1 MTLLIRKAID
11 LNFQYLVAATRRG
24 IVPAAAAFTLTVL
37 AAAGAAKLTD
47 PLYLA
52 EGKLL
57 FKPDR
62 AATLTGVDSP
72 EEGGPL
78 QSIGYGTQIN
88 SEIQVITSKPLIQAT
103 INNLQLKDDEGEA
116 LKIED
121 LLSDLQVKVLFQTDV
136 LSFTYLDPDP
146 VVAAS
151 VINSLMELYRTEKL
165 SSTQVDT
172 ESAADFLDRQ
182 IPITAEQVRQAENE
196 LRIFREQN
204 NVVNLPEEQ
213 GVLVAALNDF
223 RQDKDK
229 IRTSLS
235 SLYAVQENLRNE
247 LGLTVSD
254 AIKTDTL
261 SQSEQIQDA
270 LTELNEVRRE
280 IVLQRVDFTDESPVV
295 QRLLEQESS
304 LEGFLN
310 ESVRAFGGGPVQES
324 LLQAGVSRTT
334 TVPSNSES
342 SLQASSIRDLLME
355 EYVSNELEIIAL
367 EGGMKAA
374 EANAQEYQERVDIF
388 PQLEQR
394 QRDLVRTLETAQQ
407 TFQELLDKRQDIG
420 VRENQSNDFIRI
432 IEPALPPEDPSSTAT
447 KKILAMGL
455 VTGFALGL
463 IIIVV
468 IDFVVI
474 DVKGFNKIYNPD
486 INKIPAEPQ

>member
-1 MTLLIRKAID
+1 MTLLIRQAID
-11 LNFQYLVAATRRG
+11 LNFKYLVAATRRG
-24 IVPAAAAFTLTVL
+24 IMPAAAAFTLTVL
-37 AAAGAAKLTD
+37 AAAVAARLTD

-62 AATLTGVDSP
+62 AATLTGVASP

-103 INNLQLKDDEGEA
+103 INKLQLKDEEGET

-121 LLSDLQVKVLFQTDV
+121 MLKNLQVKVLFQTDV
-136 LSFTYLDPDP
+136 LSFTYLDKDP
-146 VVAAS
+146 LIAANI
-151 VINSLMELYRTEKL
+151 INALMELYRTEKL

-172 ESAADFLDRQ
+172 ASAADFLDRQ
-182 IPITAEQVRQAENE
+182 IPITAEQVKQAENQ

-204 NVVNLPEEQ
+204 SVVNLPEEQ
-213 GVLVAALNDF
+213 GILVAALNDF
-223 RQDKDK
+223 RQEKDK
-229 IRTSLS
+229 IRTELS
-235 SLYAVQENLRNE
+235 SLYAVQANLRNE

-261 SQSEQIQDA
+261 SQSQHIQDA
-270 LTELNEVRRE
+270 LAELNEVRRE
-280 IVLQRVDFTDESPVV
+280 LVIQRVDFTEESPII
-295 QRLLEQESS
+295 QRLLAQKSS
-304 LEGFLN
+304 LESFLN
-310 ESVRAFGGGPVQES
+310 ESVSAFGGGPVQES
-324 LLQAGVSRTT
+324 LLQSGNRTI
-334 TVPSNSES
+334 TVQADKES

-355 EYVSNELEIIAL
+355 EYVANQLKITSL
-367 EGGMKAA
+367 EGGIKAA
-374 EANAQEYQERVDIF
+374 DANAQEYQERVNIF
-388 PQLEQR
+388 PKLEQR
-394 QRDLVRTLETAQQ
+394 QRDLIRTLETAQA
-407 TFQELLDKRQDIG
+407 TYQELLDRRQEIG

-432 IEPALPPEDPSSTAT
+432 IEPAIPPQEPSSTAT
-447 KKILAMGL
+447 KKILAMGIIA
-455 VTGFALGL
+455 GFALGL

-486 INKIPAEPQ
+486 AHQIPAGPQ